1 MHRIPNMIHDDDL
14 EGADDTE
21 NVEIRREGTPREFS
35 FEPKAHWDLLDTLGL
50 ADFERAAKVS
60 GSRFV
65 YHTGDGARL
74 ERALMNFMLDVHKKN
89 GYKEMMTP
97 QNERAEAMFSTGQLP
112 TLDEDVYNERDTDI

>member
-1 MHRIPNMIHDDDL
+1 MHRILILIHDNVP

-60 GSRFV
+60 GARFV

-74 ERALMNFMLDVHKKN
+74 ERALMNFMLDVHNKT
-89 GYKEMMTP
+89 GYKEMIQRKM
-97 QNERAEAMFSTGQLP
+97 RRG
-112 TLDEDVYNERDTDI
+112 